1 MELLTVKNLSFTYP
15 MCDNP
20 AIHDISFSI
29 QKGELI
35 VLCGATG
42 CGKSTLLQLLKPE
55 LTPNGTQEGEI
66 LFNGTPIQEISPSVS
81 ASKIGYVM
89 QKPEQQIVTDKVWH
103 EMAFGL
109 ENLNTPVSVIAKR
122 TAEMASY
129 FGVGS
134 WYDKET
140 SALSGGQKQL
150 LNLSAV
156 MVMHP
161 ELLILDEPTAQLD
174 PVSASEFFTAIRK
187 LNQDGLTV
195 IVAEHRLEEVIPLCD
210 RMIIMKDGGILTID
224 KPEKAILSIR
234 NEKALLCAMPS
245 VSRLY
250 LELET
255 DGICPLTVRQGREYL
270 SHYEIEQRSL
280 SAEPY
285 QHSEKIALQFEEV
298 FFRYQRNAPD
308 ILKGMNLTVYEN
320 EIFCILG
327 ENGSGKSTAL
337 KVSANL
343 LSIYSGNIQ
352 VFGKKLKSYKKGA
365 LYQNCL
371 AMLPQDVQTLF
382 LRNTV
387 REELENIDIG
397 QLPFDVEKLSDR
409 HPYDLSGGEQ
419 QLLALA
425 KVLHA
430 NPKLLLLDEPT
441 KGIDANSKLQLIQV
455 LRQLKANGMTI
466 IIVTHDLELSAECA
480 DRCGMFF
487 HGGIVSE
494 DTPKEFFS
502 RNYFYTTPVSRMTR
516 DYFDKA
522 VILEDAVT
530 LCKRNHK
537 KENVT

>member
-1 MELLTVKNLSFTYP
+1 MELLAVKNLSFTYP
-15 MCDNP
+15 LCDTP

-29 QKGELI
+29 RKGEFI
-35 VLCGATG
+35 VLCGETG

-55 LTPNGTQEGEI
+55 LIPNGSQTGEI
-66 LFNGTPIQEISPSVS
+66 LFKDTPIQELSPEMS
-81 ASKIGYVM
+81 ASQIGYVM

-103 EMAFGL
+103 ELAFGL
-109 ENLNTPVSVIAKR
+109 ENLNTPISVIAKR

-134 WYDKET
+134 WYNKST
-140 SALSGGQKQL
+140 SELSGGQKQL

-195 IVAEHRLEEVIPLCD
+195 IVAEHRLEEVIPMCD
-210 RMIIMKDGGILTID
+210 RIMMMKDGGMIAID
-224 KPEKAILSIR
+224 TPEKAILSVK
-234 NEKALLCAMPS
+234 NETNLLCAMPS

-255 DGICPLTVRQGREYL
+255 EGICPLTVRQGREYL
-270 SHYEIEQRSL
+270 SHYDIVHRSL
-280 SAEPY
+280 SDAPY
-285 QHSEKIALQFEEV
+285 QHSDNIALQFEEV
-298 FFRYQRNAPD
+298 FFRYQRNSPD

-337 KVSANL
+337 KVTADL
-343 LSIYSGNIQ
+343 LKIYSGSIQ

-387 REELENIDIG
+387 REELEHIEIG
-397 QLPFDVEKLSDR
+397 QLPFDLQKLSDR

-441 KGIDANSKLQLIQV
+441 KGIDAHSKSKLIQV
-455 LRQLKANGMTI
+455 LRKLKENGMTI

-480 DRCGMFF
+480 DRCAMFF
-487 HGGIVSE
+487 HGGIVSA
-494 DTPKEFFS
+494 DTPKKFFS
-502 RNYFYTTPVSRMTR
+502 GNYFYTTPISRMTR
-516 DYFDKA
+516 DYFDNA
-522 VILEDAVT
+522 VTVEDAVN
-530 LCKRNHK
+530 LCKLNHK
-537 KENVT
+537 KETFS

>member
-15 MCDNP
+15 LCDVP
-20 AIHDISFSI
+20 AIQNISFSI
-29 QKGELI
+29 QKGEFI

-55 LTPNGTQEGEI
+55 LIPNGSQDGEI
-66 LFNGTPIQEISPSVS
+66 LFKDTPIQKLSPEIS
-81 ASKIGYVM
+81 ASQIGYVM

-134 WYDKET
+134 WYDKST
-140 SALSGGQKQL
+140 SELSGGQKQL

-174 PVSASEFFTAIRK
+174 PVSASEFLTAVRK

-195 IVAEHRLEEVIPLCD
+195 IIVEHRLEEVIPMCD
-210 RMIIMKDGGILTID
+210 RIMMMKDGKIIAFD
-224 KPEKAILSIR
+224 KPEKAILSVK
-234 NEKALLCAMPS
+234 NSPDLLCAMPS

-250 LELET
+250 LEMES
-255 DGICPLTVRQGREYL
+255 DGICPLTIRQGREYL
-270 SHYEIEQRSL
+270 AQYDITQRSIPC
-280 SAEPY
+280 EPY
-285 QHSEKIALQFEEV
+285 QHSENIALQFEEV
-298 FFRYQRNAPD
+298 FFRYQRNSPD
-308 ILKGMNLTVYEN
+308 ILKGMNLTIYEN

-337 KVSANL
+337 KVSADL
-343 LSIYSGNIQ
+343 LPIYSGKIR

-387 REELENIDIG
+387 REELERINAG
-397 QLPFDVEKLSDR
+397 QLPFDVEKLCDR

-441 KGIDANSKLQLIQV
+441 KGIDANSKLQLIQI
-455 LRQLKANGMTI
+455 LRKLKENGMTI
-466 IIVTHDLELSAECA
+466 VIVTHDMELSAECA

-487 HGGIVSE
+487 HGGIVSTG
-494 DTPKEFFS
+494 TPKEFFTG
-502 RNYFYTTPVSRMTR
+502 NYFYTTPVSRMTR
-516 DYFDKA
+516 DYFDNA
-522 VILEDAVT
+522 VTVGDAVN
-530 LCKRNHK
+530 LCKLNRK
-537 KENVT
+537 KENIS